1 MDEIKKLIDENT
13 PGKDSTAYWYGPYG
27 TDNVLVYTL
36 CRRGIDSQ
44 EAVKVLKSNGVT
56 GTVKNIDGGLL
67 AWSNVI
73 DKNFPVY

>member
-13 PGKDSTAYWYGPYG
+13 PGKIARRIDMVPG

-73 DKNFPVY
+73 DTNFPVY